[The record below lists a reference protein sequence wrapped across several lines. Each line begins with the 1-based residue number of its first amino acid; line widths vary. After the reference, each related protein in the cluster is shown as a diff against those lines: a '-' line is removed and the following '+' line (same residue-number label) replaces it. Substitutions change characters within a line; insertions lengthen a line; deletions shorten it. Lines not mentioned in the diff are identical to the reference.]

1 MQSMDPED
9 FRRRQEADL
18 QRQRHSSSGLQRRQ
32 PFHLRYEDKDAR
44 NTNQAARDDYSDED
58 LDDVKQDELHKPIAM
73 DEGEESWRNSE
84 GERLADFGVDEDIEF
99 YDEDDLPL
107 SEIMRRRQMQNAT

>member
-1 MQSMDPED
+1 MEPED

-32 PFHLRYEDKDAR
+32 PFHLRYGHNSAR
-44 NTNQAARDDYSDED
+44 NMDQAATDDYSDDED
-58 LDDVKQDELHKPIAM
+58 LDDVKQNESHKPIDM

-84 GERLADFGVDEDIEF
+84 GERLADFGVDEDVEF

-107 SEIMRRRQMQNAT
+107 SEIMRRRQMQNST